1 MKKSII
7 LAMVVAA
14 LACGPAWAYDEGPV
28 MGPYTSIPGLTAIQQ
43 CQLTVAGKVMDPARL
58 RRTGRARSARRRP
71 GWR

>member
-7 LAMVVAA
+7 LAMVVVA

-43 CQLTVAGKVMDPARL
+43 CQLTVAGKVSW
-58 RRTGRARSARRRP
+58 TRP
-71 GWR
+71 MEPYYRKITWS

>member
-28 MGPYTSIPGLTAIQQ
+28 MEPYTSIPGLTAIQQ
-43 CQLTVAGKVMDPARL
+43 C
-58 RRTGRARSARRRP
+58 
-71 GWR
+71 